1 MALDFIVEAIK
12 KAKYTPGEDVFIAL
26 DVAASELYN
35 KETNTYK
42 LDGRNLTSE
51 ELMNYYV
58 KLINTYPILS
68 IEDPFFENDLKHLQN
83 LHN

>member
-12 KAKYTPGEDVFIAL
+12 KAGYKPGEDVFIAL

-42 LDGRNLTSE
+42 LDGRDLNSE
-51 ELMNYYV
+51 
-58 KLINTYPILS
+58 
-68 IEDPFFENDLKHLQN
+68 
-83 LHN
+83 